1 GYTTDRR
8 SDPEVSIRIGATYLG
23 QLYKRFH
30 HPARALASY
39 NAGPGTVSG
48 WLKVRGSLPL
58 DAFVE
63 EIPLDETRAYVKRC
77 LRSFSAYQYLYGSGR
92 SRAPQLGQELASP
105 QKPQQGRRQVRAARK
120 GA

>member
-1 GYTTDRR
+1 MKAR
-8 SDPEVSIRIGATYLG
+8 GA
-23 QLYKRFH
+23 
-30 HPARALASY
+30 
-39 NAGPGTVSG
+39 
-48 WLKVRGSLPL
+48 LPL

-77 LRSFSAYQYLYGSGR
+77 LRSFAAYQYLYGSGR